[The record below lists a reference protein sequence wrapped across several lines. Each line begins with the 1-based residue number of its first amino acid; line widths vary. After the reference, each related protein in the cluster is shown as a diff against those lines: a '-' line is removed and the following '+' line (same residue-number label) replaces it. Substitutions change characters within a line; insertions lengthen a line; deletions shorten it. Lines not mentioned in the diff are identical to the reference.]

1 MLEKIVGVCE
11 MAAFAVIYLVACVA
25 VQYDPW
31 DYSPPRNV
39 AKLAE
44 LVRTNCREP
53 RSADYYPCLAV
64 YPDGS
69 EIGLIFSDSPLLRG
83 VIYLDKTDKKGRREW
98 RGFGAFLREVV
109 TVKELQ
115 RR

>member
-1 MLEKIVGVCE
+1 MLQKIVWVCE
-11 MAAFAVIYLVACVA
+11 MASMAVLYLAICVA

-31 DYSPPRNV
+31 DYSPPRDV

-44 LVRTNCREP
+44 LVRMNCGSP
-53 RSADYYPCLAV
+53 SSVDYPCLAV

-69 EIGLIFSDSPLLRG
+69 EIGLIFSDYPLLRG
-83 VIYLDKTDKKGRREW
+83 VIYLDKTDIKGRREW

-109 TVKELQ
+109 AVKELQ